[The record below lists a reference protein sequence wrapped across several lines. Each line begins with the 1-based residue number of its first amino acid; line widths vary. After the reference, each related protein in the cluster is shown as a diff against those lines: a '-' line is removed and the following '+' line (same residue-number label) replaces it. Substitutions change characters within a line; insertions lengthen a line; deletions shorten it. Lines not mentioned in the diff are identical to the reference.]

1 MAKAR
6 AAASVVI
13 PFLASSLCHQ
23 AEAFDIHQG
32 FCNFFFCSKGPQTMK
47 SLHSSPL
54 AALRRLPF
62 LNPKFLS
69 SQPQFPT
76 PHSESPPFS
85 GNSNPS
91 TDFYEKITS
100 KSDFPE
106 KPT

>member
-6 AAASVVI
+6 ATASVVI

-23 AEAFDIHQG
+23 AEAFDLHQG

-54 AALRRLPF
+54 PALRRLPF

-69 SQPQFPT
+69 SQTQFPT
-76 PHSESPPFS
+76 PPSESPPFS